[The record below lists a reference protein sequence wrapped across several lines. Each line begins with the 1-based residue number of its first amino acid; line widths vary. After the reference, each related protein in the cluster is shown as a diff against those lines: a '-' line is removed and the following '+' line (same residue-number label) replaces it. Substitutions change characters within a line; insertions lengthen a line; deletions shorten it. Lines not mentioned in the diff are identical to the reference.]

1 MKWTYLLL
9 AFALFATGCAR
20 VKDPEFRRIENFRLK
35 NLGFTDVTI
44 GLSVTYFNPN
54 NFNVS
59 VKEAATDVYIDSV
72 YLGKFTQDS
81 MIRVGQKAE
90 FSIPLTGSIP
100 TATALKMNMKDFDTR
115 EILLQANG
123 VVKVGKAGVY
133 VNKAFNYSGRHKL
146 SELKIGDLMG
156 K

>member
-1 MKWTYLLL
+1 MKWTYLLFV
-9 AFALFATGCAR
+9 FAIAMAGCQK
-20 VKDPEFRRIENFRLK
+20 VKDPEFRRIENFKLR

-44 GLSVTYFNPN
+44 GLHVTYFNPN
-54 NFNVS
+54 NFKVT

-72 YLGKFTQDS
+72 YLGKFSQDS
-81 MIRVGQKAE
+81 LVRVGENAE

-100 TATALKMNMKDFDTR
+100 LATALKMDFKEIETR

-123 VVKVGKAGVY
+123 SVKVGKAGVY
-133 VNKAFNYSGRHKL
+133 VNKDFNYKGSHKI
-146 SELKIGDLMG
+146 SELKLGDLLG

>member
-9 AFALFATGCAR
+9 AFALFATGCSR

-54 NFNVS
+54 DFKVS
-59 VKEAATDVYIDSV
+59 VREAVTDVYIDSV
-72 YLGKFTQDS
+72 YLGKFSQDS
-81 MIRVGQKAE
+81 LIKVGQKAE
-90 FSIPLTGSIP
+90 FSIPLTGTIP
-100 TATALKMNMKDFDTR
+100 TATALKMNMKDIDSR

-123 VVKVGKAGVY
+123 TVKVGKAGVY
-133 VNKAFNYSGRHKL
+133 VNKTFNYSGRHKL
-146 SELKIGDLMG
+146 SELKIGDLMR

>member
-9 AFALFATGCAR
+9 AFVLFATGCAK
-20 VKDPEFRRIENFRLK
+20 VKEPEFRRVENFRLK

-59 VKEAATDVYIDSV
+59 VREAVADVYIDSV
-72 YLGKFTQDS
+72 YLGKFNQDS
-81 MIRVGQKAE
+81 LVRVGQKAE
-90 FSIPLTGSIP
+90 FSIPLTGTIP
-100 TATALKMNMKDFDTR
+100 TATALKLNMKDIDSR

-123 VVKVGKAGVY
+123 TVKVGKAGVY
-133 VNKAFNYSGRHKL
+133 VNKKFNYSGRHKL